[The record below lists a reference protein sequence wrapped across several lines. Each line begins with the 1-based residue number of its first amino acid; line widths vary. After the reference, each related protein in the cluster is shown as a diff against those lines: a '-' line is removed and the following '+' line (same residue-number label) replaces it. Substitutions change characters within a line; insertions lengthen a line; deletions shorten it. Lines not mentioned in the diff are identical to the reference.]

1 MKNIVILVLHQDY
14 NGINIPIDPTSLSFS
29 GHTAGDYYSGTSTH
43 DCFISFVPISE
54 LDASQIA
61 EDLKNKLSL
70 TVDKDKY
77 VHLRTTFDSY
87 ESDKRPRISV
97 RLPSGYAGLHNP
109 ASFGTRAQFRGMS
122 KY

>member
-1 MKNIVILVLHQDY
+1 MNKPIILVLHQDY

-29 GHTAGDYYSGTSTH
+29 GHTNGDYYTGTDRV
-43 DCFISFVPISE
+43 DCFLSFIPVSK

-109 ASFGTRAQFRGMS
+109 AGFSTRAEFRGLS